1 MSEHAVVAKTTEQT
15 AEQRGVLVKLLIF
28 AISLAVVPISSYFL
42 SKSLWDGNN
51 VYAAI
56 TAIVAANAVLV
67 AYIIASILEENAAA
81 PKPAA
86 EMKKTQWLQS
96 SYTLVLPFVTPP
108 FGFHNNFGVNVEF

>member
-1 MSEHAVVAKTTEQT
+1 MSEHVVVAKTTEQA
-15 AEQRGVLVKLLIF
+15 AEQGGVLVKLLIF

-42 SKSLWDGNN
+42 SEKYLWDGNN

-67 AYIIASILEENAAA
+67 AYIIASVLEENAAA

-86 EMKKTQWLQS
+86 ETKKTQ
-96 SYTLVLPFVTPP
+96 
-108 FGFHNNFGVNVEF
+108 